1 MGTNSSLQTSVV
13 DTVTSTNVNRMNP
26 GDHRNPLPPI
36 PPLYSSVDTSQ
47 RQTYSPSGTHT
58 MSSMS
63 TYSQSPQGFSHIPVN
78 PVPGPPY
85 HKIAQPLHQQDS
97 TQQPVYSQ
105 YSQAYSQGPF
115 PPQSYPSQQY
125 YPQPSGY
132 QQPYPGTMHP
142 MSQQY
147 LAQPMS
153 YQQPSQRYDQ
163 AYNRPFPPEQRSAI
177 PGYPQQPPTTQ
188 STSHPTVQHPV
199 PQMATAQP
207 VPYQPYPTYP
217 PTSQN
222 VSVSGP
228 PSNVPPAETEENHS
242 EKLSSPPTNQVQA
255 ETAQLKPLPVHP
267 PDVKD
272 DESNTTN
279 QTSEEELKDLAEK
292 STDSG
297 DNKTSPFAQKKE
309 TVKAGKTAV
318 KPQAVTSA
326 VATCPSGNMMPVV
339 GFDEKPC
346 EWLVGDLVWS
356 KVSGH
361 PWWPCMVAYDPN
373 LGIYTRMKG
382 GGAKSYRMYHVQ
394 FFGQVPERGWVSGA
408 SMRKFVSREQYDS
421 LIKELVS
428 KIKNKTDR
436 QRVLQKNSLK
446 PNRKPAW
453 DVAVTECVRALPM
466 SRHERKLNFTFKY
479 EMPKAG
485 LGSATTEEI
494 DIVSLGD
501 SPKMKA
507 KRAYKKHQDD
517 EAAAVST
524 AIPLV
529 PKKSTNEK
537 SQEEKEKTSDV
548 EDSTVGPAT
557 TPVKQKRQYR
567 KKPKVSEDE
576 LSSEA
581 ESPRKKKR
589 GRKPQPFHEYSKAH
603 WEDISNEHPTLGKK
617 ELYTI
622 LEEKWDALPED
633 EKAQYHSTKPAKIGS
648 EKKRKQRSDDSDGK
662 PLTPTKRSKRETKPS
677 LKMQEAD
684 FDSIGFSPEMA
695 KTLKAKEKQNSKE
708 PQKETTNKQGLT
720 NTGTPKAKPSPT
732 PKRQQKTTPAA
743 DTTQPPATESIPQKD
758 TVIPADV
765 ITYDP
770 SKRSKKRKLK
780 KLRIDSA
787 QEADG
792 QATESEDSPGVLDP
806 TTENSNPAS
815 GSSSSDEGVVNG
827 KSSSGAGAS
836 RKENVCQVCERTGEL
851 LLCEGS
857 CCGAF
862 HLDCI
867 GLSVMPTGTFKCDE
881 CISGVHSCFICKKGD
896 DTVKR
901 CNVSVCG
908 KFYHES
914 CVKTFPQTR
923 FDNRGF
929 ICPLHTCTAC
939 AAENPKNPKS
949 SKGRLMRCVRCPTA
963 YHYGDACIA
972 AGSMVLASNAIVCS
986 RHFQPIKTQKHHSH
1000 VSVSWCF
1007 LCSKGGNLL
1016 CCESCPAAFHPD
1028 CIGYTSIPEGRW
1040 FCRDCTNGKRPQYDD
1055 IVWVKVGNYRW
1066 WPGRVCI
1073 PRNVPHNIQE
1083 KPHQVGEF
1091 PVHFFGSNDY
1101 FWTHQARVFAFQEG
1115 DKGSRDSTTSKG
1127 IAAVF
1132 KLALTEATA
1141 HFKDWKAMKEKRVA
1155 KDKQENDKKPA
1166 PFKYIKVNKPV
1177 GKVQMPTFDISQ
1189 CQPCECSPNMENP
1202 CGEGSDCLNRMLQIE
1217 CHPQVCPTGEKCQNQ
1232 RFQKRQYPDSI
1243 PFKTG
1248 PRGWGL
1254 MTKVDIKKGDFVN
1267 EYVGELVDDEECHRR
1282 IKKDHEENNTNFY
1295 FLTLDK
1301 DRIIDAGPKGNMSRF
1316 MNHCCWPNCETQ
1328 KWTVNGDIRVGL
1340 FATKDIKAGS
1350 ELNFNYNLDC
1360 LGNEKKKCECGADNC
1375 SGFIGVRAK
1384 TAAAEATEEKS
1395 KKAKDKKKKKKRKLE
1410 MKVKHEDFCFRC
1422 GEGGELIMCDR
1433 KTCPKAYHL
1442 SCLKL
1447 EKKPYGKWDC
1457 PWHHCDDCGKVAKL
1471 LCVICPNSYC
1481 DTHKVDK
1488 SKVIEGLTVC
1498 IEHSDEDFNHEMT
1511 RRQQEDSIDDKK
1523 LIEESI
1529 PQSKMEEKKEEEV
1542 KNEELKPADVKET
1555 PEVINGGGKT
1565 DKKQNESEKPSG
1577 KKQKQKKEKEAPP
1590 VKETKTVAKPQKG
1603 KRSKKQQEKFKE
1615 EKLQNLLQ
1623 NTGRKSSKAKKSE
1636 PSHDVPSPPEK
1647 KRRKSGNSNEPCT
1660 GNGVHNSTSDD
1671 DDELGALVIDE
1682 EPAPESKKRRKK
1694 SK

>member
-1 MGTNSSLQTSVV
+1 MGTTSSNTSVA
-13 DTVTSTNVNRMNP
+13 DTITNTNVNNMNP
-26 GDHRNPLPPI
+26 GEHRNPLPPI
-36 PPLYSSVDTSQ
+36 PPLYSSVDSPQ

-58 MSSMS
+58 MSSMPP
-63 TYSQSPQGFSHIPVN
+63 YSQSPQGFGHIPVN
-78 PVPGPPY
+78 PVPGPTY
-85 HKIAQPLHQQDS
+85 HKIAQPLHQQE
-97 TQQPVYSQ
+97 TGQQPVYSQ
-105 YSQAYSQGPF
+105 YPQAYSQGPY
-115 PPQSYPSQQY
+115 PPQSYGQQY
-125 YPQPSGY
+125 YPPPSGY
-132 QQPYPGTMHP
+132 QQPYSNPMHP

-147 LAQPMS
+147 IAQPMP
-153 YQQPSQRYDQ
+153 YQQPSQRYEQ
-163 AYNRPFPPEQRSAI
+163 TYNRPFQPDQRAAMS
-177 PGYPQQPPTTQ
+177 GYPQPSTTQPPG
-188 STSHPTVQHPV
+188 HPTVQHPV
-199 PQMATAQP
+199 PQMATAQQ
-207 VPYQPYPTYP
+207 VPYQPYSTYP

-222 VSVSGP
+222 PPKSVP
-228 PSNVPPAETEENHS
+228 PSNLPPPPAAEESGTDKIQSESVDPVQEQQPSKSEPSPDAKGDQSDSKSSAEETEEVK
-242 EKLSSPPTNQVQA
+242 EK
-255 ETAQLKPLPVHP
+255 
-267 PDVKD
+267 
-272 DESNTTN
+272 
-279 QTSEEELKDLAEK
+279 SEEK
-292 STDSG
+292 SSDSQS
-297 DNKTSPFAQKKE
+297 DDSKEATALTVAQKKE
-309 TVKAGKTAV
+309 TVKAGKSALL
-318 KPQAVTSA
+318 KQAVA
-326 VATCPSGNMMPVV
+326 GAAATGANLMPVV

-382 GGAKSYRMYHVQ
+382 GGVKSYRMYHVQ
-394 FFGQVPERGWVSGA
+394 FFGEVPERGWVSGA
-408 SMRKFVSREQYDS
+408 SMRKFASREQYDS
-421 LIKELVS
+421 LIKELVA

-524 AIPLV
+524 SIPLV

-537 SQEEKEKTSDV
+537 SQEEEKSQTS
-548 EDSTVGPAT
+548 ELEESAT
-557 TPVKQKRQYR
+557 DQVTTPLPVKQKRQY
-567 KKPKVSEDE
+567 KKKLKVSEE
-576 LSSEA
+576 EASSEA
-581 ESPRKKKR
+581 ESPTKKKR
-589 GRKPQPFHEYSKAH
+589 GRKPLPFVEYSKVF
-603 WEDISNEHPTLGKK
+603 WDEVEKENPGVGKK
-617 ELYTI
+617 GIYTI

-633 EKAQYHSTKPAKIGS
+633 EKAQYNPTPVKPVP
-648 EKKRKQRSDDSDGK
+648 EKKRKQREDDSDGK
-662 PLTPTKRSKRETKPS
+662 PVTPTKRSKRESRPS

-695 KTLKAKEKQNSKE
+695 KTLKAKEKQETPKEKPGKQQAAATPSQKAKTPSTKRQRAMPVKE
-708 PQKETTNKQGLT
+708 PI
-720 NTGTPKAKPSPT
+720 KPV
-732 PKRQQKTTPAA
+732 
-743 DTTQPPATESIPQKD
+743 ESIPKSD
-758 TVIPADV
+758 SVIPPDV

-770 SKRSKKRKLK
+770 SKKSRKRKSKKL
-780 KLRIDSA
+780 LESSL
-787 QEADG
+787 EAN
-792 QATESEDSPGVLDP
+792 QQTEKEKPAGAVEAN
-806 TTENSNPAS
+806 TIENNNPAS
-815 GSSSSDEGVVNG
+815 GASSSDESHANG
-827 KSSSGAGAS
+827 KATTTTGAGAS
-836 RKENVCQVCERTGEL
+836 RKENVCQVCETPGEL

-867 GLSVMPTGTFKCDE
+867 GLGVMPTGTFKCDE
-881 CISGVHSCFICKKGD
+881 CISGVHCCFICKKGD

-908 KFYHES
+908 KFYHEL
-914 CVKTFPQTR
+914 CVKTFPQAR

-939 AAENPKNPKS
+939 AAENPKNIKA

-963 YHYGDACIA
+963 YHYGDSCIA

-1007 LCSKGGNLL
+1007 TCSKGGNLL

-1028 CIGYTSIPEGRW
+1028 CIGYASIPDGRW
-1040 FCRDCTNGKRPQYDD
+1040 FCRDCSNGKRPQYDD

-1073 PRNVPHNIQE
+1073 PRNVPLNIQE
-1083 KPHQVGEF
+1083 KTHQVGEF

-1132 KLALTEATA
+1132 KQALVEATA
-1141 HFKDWKAMKEKRVA
+1141 NFKEWKAIKEKRVA

-1177 GKVQMPTFDISQ
+1177 GNVIKAMPAFDISQ
-1189 CQPCECSPNMENP
+1189 CQPCECKPNMTNP
-1202 CGEGSDCLNRMLQIE
+1202 CGDGSDCLNRMLQVE
-1217 CHPQVCPTGEKCQNQ
+1217 CHPTVCPAGENCQNQ

-1282 IKKDHEENNTNFY
+1282 IRKDHEDNISNFY

-1301 DRIIDAGPKGNMSRF
+1301 DRTIDAGPKGNMSRF

-1340 FATKDIKAGS
+1340 FAVKDIKAGS

-1384 TAAAEATEEKS
+1384 TAAAEATEEKL
-1395 KKAKDKKKKKKRKLE
+1395 KKAKDKKKRKKRKLE
-1410 MKVKHEDFCFRC
+1410 VKHEDFCFRC
-1422 GEGGELIMCDR
+1422 GEGGALIMCDR
-1433 KTCPKAYHL
+1433 KTCLKSYHL
-1442 SCLKL
+1442 TCLKL

-1457 PWHHCDDCGKVAKL
+1457 PWHHCDECGKVAKL

-1481 DTHKVDK
+1481 DTHKENK
-1488 SKVIEGLTVC
+1488 SKVVEGVTVC
-1498 IEHSDEDFNHEMT
+1498 IEHSDDEVV
-1511 RRQQEDSIDDKK
+1511 QELSKK
-1523 LIEESI
+1523 KVDPKNRKSVGEGVPPAKKMKTAEENKDVI
-1529 PQSKMEEKKEEEV
+1529 GKEEETSEV
-1542 KNEELKPADVKET
+1542 TNGDETKKDKNENET
-1555 PEVINGGGKT
+1555 
-1565 DKKQNESEKPSG
+1565 EKPSG
-1577 KKQKQKKEKEAPP
+1577 KKKKEKKEKHVEEKL
-1590 VKETKTVAKPQKG
+1590 VKETKTVSKPEKG
-1603 KRSKKQQEKFKE
+1603 KRSKKEKEKLKE
-1615 EKLQNLLQ
+1615 EKIQNLLQ
-1623 NTGRKSSKAKKSE
+1623 GNKPSKKTDECEKNKEKVKKSDE
-1636 PSHDVPSPPEK
+1636 SW
-1647 KRRKSGNSNEPCT
+1647 T

-1671 DDELGALVIDE
+1671 EELGALIIDE
-1682 EPAPESKKRRKK
+1682 EPVQESKKKRKRKEK
-1694 SK
+1694 STSKS